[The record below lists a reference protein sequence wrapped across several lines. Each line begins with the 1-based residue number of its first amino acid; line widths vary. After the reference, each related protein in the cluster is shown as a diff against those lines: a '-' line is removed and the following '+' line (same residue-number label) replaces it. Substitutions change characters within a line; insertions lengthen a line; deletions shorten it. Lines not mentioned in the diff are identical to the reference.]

1 MPITEYREIRFDI
14 EALRCALNAHLAAI
28 SPPTL
33 PPAAQVGAI
42 AIASREPVQL
52 RFEVHLP
59 GGKSRMAVVEATEL
73 AAVLIR
79 ECLARKIKL
88 PRQAL
93 KTLRAFDGGVALLL
107 ALPDTI
113 TAKPLGFG

>member
-14 EALRCALNAHLAAI
+14 DALRIALNAHLAAV

-33 PPAAQVGAI
+33 PPAGQVGAI
-42 AIASREPVQL
+42 AIAAREPVQL
-52 RFEVHLP
+52 RIEVHLP
-59 GGKSRMAVVEATEL
+59 GAKPRQAVVEATEL

-93 KTLRAFDGGVALLL
+93 KTLKAFDGGVALLL

-113 TAKPLGFG
+113 TAKPLV

>member
-1 MPITEYREIRFDI
+1 MPITEYREIRFDLDS
-14 EALRCALNAHLAAI
+14 LRCALNNHLAVV

-33 PPAAQVGAI
+33 PPAGQVGAV
-42 AIASREPVQL
+42 AIASREPFQL
-52 RFEVHLP
+52 RIEVHLP
-59 GGKSRMAVVEATEL
+59 GAKPRQSVVEATEL

-93 KTLRAFDGGVALLL
+93 KTLKAFNGGVALLL
-107 ALPDTI
+107 ALPDTV
-113 TAKPLGFG
+113 TAKPIV

>member
-14 EALRCALNAHLAAI
+14 EALRCALNAHLAAV
-28 SPPTL
+28 SPPSL
-33 PPAAQVGAI
+33 PPSGQVGDI

-52 RFEVHLP
+52 RIEVHLP
-59 GGKSRMAVVEATEL
+59 GAKPRQTVVEETEL

-79 ECLARKIKL
+79 ECLARSIKL
-88 PRQAL
+88 PRKAL
-93 KTLRAFDGGVALLL
+93 KKLRAFDGGVALLL

-113 TAKPLGFG
+113 VAKPIA